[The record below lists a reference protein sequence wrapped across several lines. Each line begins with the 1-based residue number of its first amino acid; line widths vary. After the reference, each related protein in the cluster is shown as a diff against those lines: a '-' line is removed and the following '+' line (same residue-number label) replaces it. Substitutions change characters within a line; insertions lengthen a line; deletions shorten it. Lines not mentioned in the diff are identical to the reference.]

1 LIYSPLKETIMNA
14 IENTSS
20 EMNGTPQDT
29 RQDLHRTIDKVASQA
44 QPLADKVATRAH
56 DGVDQVGDRIE
67 QVSDTVSKASERLMA
82 RGKQLGAACQRAGET
97 GRDSVRERPA
107 VSLLIAAAAGY
118 GLSKL
123 LGSRK

>member
-1 LIYSPLKETIMNA
+1 MNA
-14 IENTSS
+14 IEKVSS
-20 EMNGTPQDT
+20 DLNGTVQDT

-56 DGVDQVGDRIE
+56 DGVDVVGDRID
-67 QVSDTVSKASERLMA
+67 QVSDTVSKASERLVA

-97 GRDSVRERPA
+97 GRGYVRERPA
-107 VSLLIAAAAGY
+107 VSLLVAVAAGY

-123 LGSRK
+123 LGSRKS

>member
-1 LIYSPLKETIMNA
+1 MNA

-56 DGVDQVGDRIE
+56 DSVDQVGDRIE

-82 RGKQLGAACQRAGET
+82 RGKQLGVACQRAGET
-97 GRDSVRERPA
+97 GRDYVRERPA
-107 VSLLIAAAAGY
+107 MSLLIAAAAGY

>member
-1 LIYSPLKETIMNA
+1 MNA
-14 IENTSS
+14 IEKTSS
-20 EMNGTPQDT
+20 DLNGTIQDT
-29 RQDLHRTIDKVASQA
+29 RQDLHRTIDKVA
-44 QPLADKVATRAH
+44 TRAH
-56 DGVDQVGDRIE
+56 DGVDQVGERIE
-67 QVSDTVSKASERLMA
+67 QVSDTVSKASETLMA

-97 GRDSVRERPA
+97 GRGYVRERPA

>member
-1 LIYSPLKETIMNA
+1 MNA

-20 EMNGTPQDT
+20 DINGNAQDT
-29 RQDLHRTIDKVASQA
+29 RQDLHRTIDKVANQA

-56 DGVDQVGDRIE
+56 DGVDQVGARID
-67 QVSDTVSKASERLMA
+67 QVSDSVSKASETLMA

-97 GRDSVRERPA
+97 GRDYVRERPA
-107 VSLLIAAAAGY
+107 VSLLIAVAAGY